1 MEFKFDK
8 RKIMKEKEEG
18 LKLNLDFTKVK
29 KIAVIEEDF
38 IPVAVQNIETG
49 KVLFVAYA
57 NHEALAYSLNNN
69 IAAFWSTTRNELWVK
84 GATSG
89 DVLNLIEVRINCDQ
103 NSLLYLVTPKNE
115 NACHTNRPT
124 CYYRKINSNQME
136 FINE

>member
-1 MEFKFDK
+1 
-8 RKIMKEKEEG
+8 MKEKEEG

-69 IAAFWSTTRNELWVK
+69 IASFWSTTRNELWVK

-103 NSLLYLVTPKNE
+103 NSLLYLVIPKNE
-115 NACHTNRPT
+115 NAWHTNRPT
-124 CYYRKINSNQME
+124 C
-136 FINE
+136 

>member
-49 KVLFVAYA
+49 KEVLFASGQ
-57 NHEALAYSLNNN
+57 LAKKCWAHQEYCRHLPGGPN
-69 IAAFWSTTRNELWVK
+69 IK
-84 GATSG
+84 
-89 DVLNLIEVRINCDQ
+89 
-103 NSLLYLVTPKNE
+103 K
-115 NACHTNRPT
+115 
-124 CYYRKINSNQME
+124 
-136 FINE
+136 